1 MLGFAFGNALSK
13 GTKTQVIFVSAVSL
27 NKYIWLHIM
36 CQSTSMPTFDKTKQ
50 QSQLHK
56 MTQFS
61 LMLTLQTS
69 CILRTGSY
77 HTDQGKKKEGKE
89 WGIDEIKPSVSS
101 DCLLQLLGL
110 SSKKSCVL
118 DSPNN
123 TNAHAISPPL
133 LCASDNAAVY
143 FTHAQGSHKIRN
155 KNLWAWSFAKPKY

>member
-1 MLGFAFGNALSK
+1 
-13 GTKTQVIFVSAVSL
+13 
-27 NKYIWLHIM
+27 
-36 CQSTSMPTFDKTKQ
+36 
-50 QSQLHK
+50 

-61 LMLTLQTS
+61 LMLTLQTF
-69 CILRTGSY
+69 CIPSTGPY

-110 SSKKSCVL
+110 SQKKSCVL

-143 FTHAQGSHKIRN
+143 FTHAQSHKICN
-155 KNLWAWSFAKPKY
+155 KNLWAWSFPKPKY